1 MELGHVWPPFGIV
14 VPSYLG
20 IPLFN
25 TVVLLSR
32 GVTVRIVHRI
42 VLCNIDGSKIML
54 VTIFFSLLFLSF
66 QYYEYLF
73 SEISIRDGSYG
84 SIFYF
89 STGFHMLHVFAGM
102 LFLLNSLFRLVRM
115 HFSPVHHLGL
125 ELALI
130 Y

>member
-1 MELGHVWPPFGIV
+1 MELGHVWPPFGIPG
-14 VPSYLG
+14 PSYLG
-20 IPLFN
+20 VPLFN
-25 TVVLLSR
+25 TVVLLSS
-32 GVTVRIVHRI
+32 GVTVRMAHRI
-42 VLCNIDGSKIML
+42 VLCNVDASKIML
-54 VTIFFSLLFLSF
+54 ITILLSLLFLSF
-66 QYYEYLF
+66 QYYEYAF

-102 LFLLNSLFRLVRM
+102 LFLLYSLLRLVRM